1 MADVKTNPT
10 AAAVKPASDA
20 EKLAKLKEAKKEAA
34 KKFKERRAQEKADR
48 ITKSKKLIES
58 LKKQGVYDKL
68 DAEAKAFLEGMA
80 NPTVANA
87 GTSSFFNVMF
97 GASPKAGDSVK
108 LADVFNKTLK
118 GKAQID
124 HYVKKWAES
133 GRIVTFKQD
142 AANILNSTYVIEK
155 L

>member
-1 MADVKTNPT
+1 MTDVKTNP
-10 AAAVKPASDA
+10 AAVAATSKVDA
-20 EKLAKLKEAKKEAA
+20 DKIAKAKEAKKEAA
-34 KKFKERRAQEKADR
+34 RKFKERRAQEKADR

-80 NPTVANA
+80 NPTSANV

-97 GASPKAGDSVK
+97 GATPKAGDSVK

-124 HYVKKWAES
+124 HYVKKWAEA
-133 GRIVTFKQD
+133 GRVVTFKAD
-142 AANILNSTYVIEK
+142 SSNILNSTYVIEK